1 MKGGAYE
8 NLHEELPKHI
18 FEELKHFF
26 SIYKYLEG
34 KDTVVNEFKGPID
47 AVACIEKCMENYKYR
62 F

>member
-1 MKGGAYE
+1 MKGGAY
-8 NLHEELPKHI
+8 I

-47 AVACIEKCMENYKYR
+47 AVACIEKCMENYKDR
-62 F
+62 FGKK